1 MNNQN
6 YNGDFNQNERQTIS
20 KRLLSLIFLGA
31 VVLAFF
37 LGFMFNVITKV
48 DYQPS
53 IPNENNSKL
62 TFEQKAYADLYE
74 FLDKNYYKEVDKNE
88 AFYYQLT
95 SLVDSLGDPYT
106 QISLVAVTPG
116 VSNSNLTDYD
126 EEHFEGLGIS
136 FIYED
141 YMIKIN
147 EVMRHSP
154 AEKAYIYPGD
164 NIIGV
169 RHNGRDIIFRDEKT
183 PQTEALLYVRGNSG
197 DERTLI
203 IERLDQSRRVIVVRY
218 ERFARPTVT
227 SNIDDVTATYGYIK
241 IHQFEEKTSLVFA
254 EHLAILEQR
263 LTEDQTL
270 IIDLRDNPG
279 GYLTTIV
286 PIMQQFITSD
296 HTKVIGIKASK
307 TGKTFYYG
315 GALAE
320 KKPYNIKVLVDEN
333 TASASEMLAASLHYF
348 GGYEVFGKPTY
359 GKNVYQTTVNI
370 PMTEQII
377 LSLKYTEGYWFYG
390 ENNIMDKDTNP
401 IPVTEVLPKG
411 ILTIEVP
418 YYTKDVSLD
427 EVNIGLESAQ
437 KYLNVYNPLLNL
449 REDGYM
455 DIATLNAI
463 KQFQQDMG
471 LYPSGIYNLQ
481 TSQKMYDDYMSK
493 LENHLFDNQ
502 IQFLLTW
509 KS

>member
-164 NIIGV
+164 NIIE
-169 RHNGRDIIFRDEKT
+169 F
-183 PQTEALLYVRGNSG
+183 
-197 DERTLI
+197 
-203 IERLDQSRRVIVVRY
+203 VIMEEILFSVMKKHLKPKRY
-218 ERFARPTVT
+218 
-227 SNIDDVTATYGYIK
+227 
-241 IHQFEEKTSLVFA
+241 
-254 EHLAILEQR
+254 
-263 LTEDQTL
+263 
-270 IIDLRDNPG
+270 
-279 GYLTTIV
+279 
-286 PIMQQFITSD
+286 
-296 HTKVIGIKASK
+296 
-307 TGKTFYYG
+307 
-315 GALAE
+315 
-320 KKPYNIKVLVDEN
+320 
-333 TASASEMLAASLHYF
+333 
-348 GGYEVFGKPTY
+348 
-359 GKNVYQTTVNI
+359 
-370 PMTEQII
+370 
-377 LSLKYTEGYWFYG
+377 
-390 ENNIMDKDTNP
+390 
-401 IPVTEVLPKG
+401 
-411 ILTIEVP
+411 
-418 YYTKDVSLD
+418 
-427 EVNIGLESAQ
+427 
-437 KYLNVYNPLLNL
+437 
-449 REDGYM
+449 YM
-455 DIATLNAI
+455 
-463 KQFQQDMG
+463 
-471 LYPSGIYNLQ
+471 
-481 TSQKMYDDYMSK
+481 
-493 LENHLFDNQ
+493 
-502 IQFLLTW
+502 
-509 KS
+509 